1 MQANETLRLIT
12 RYRETGEK
20 ALRDAIVEGHLY
32 IAQIIARRFSGRGV
46 DYDDLYQVAALA
58 LVKALERFDPSR
70 GVQFD
75 SFVTPA
81 MVGEVKNYFRDKS
94 RLIRPPRG
102 SLETARRV
110 SRTLS
115 ALTQTL
121 GRSPRIDEL
130 AEAAGLREDEVL
142 EALELSAPL
151 LSLNETPD
159 GDEGHELYNLLG
171 AEDAGFSGFEKRDD
185 LNRALAMLPERERE
199 VIRLRYFENLPQR
212 AVAERLNV
220 SQMTVSRAERA
231 ALEALKKLINNER

>member
-1 MQANETLRLIT
+1 MQANETLRLVT
-12 RYRETGEK
+12 RYRETGDK
-20 ALRDAIVEGHLY
+20 AARDAVVEGHLY

-70 GVQFD
+70 GVRFD

-102 SLETARRV
+102 SLEIAARV
-110 SRTLS
+110 SGLTA

-121 GRSPRIDEL
+121 GRSPRVDEL
-130 AEAAGLREDEVL
+130 AEAANLREDEVL
-142 EALELSAPL
+142 EALELRAPIA
-151 LSLNETPD
+151 SLNETLTD
-159 GDEGHELYNLLG
+159 NEGSELYNLLG
-171 AEDAGFSGFEKRDD
+171 AEDAGFSDFEKRDAIE
-185 LNRALAMLPERERE
+185 RALAALPERDRNL
-199 VIRLRYFENLPQR
+199 VRLRYFENLPQR

-220 SQMTVSRAERA
+220 SQMTVSRAEKA
-231 ALEALKKLINNER
+231 ALGALKKLINNER